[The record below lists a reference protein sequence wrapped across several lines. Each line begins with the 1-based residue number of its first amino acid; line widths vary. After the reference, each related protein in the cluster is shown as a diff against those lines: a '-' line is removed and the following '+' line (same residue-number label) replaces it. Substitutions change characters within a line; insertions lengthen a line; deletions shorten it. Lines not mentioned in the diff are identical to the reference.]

1 MCLSDKDKIS
11 FSTLTGDYKIKAMRI
26 SYLFN
31 LGLGAAFL
39 AREKI
44 ETRFRELEKKG
55 RRNRDQVKKLMEE
68 AEQRGLKEKKALD
81 SLVREKV
88 REAVK
93 VLDLA
98 TREDI
103 IKLKRDLE
111 EMLKKKDA

>member
-1 MCLSDKDKIS
+1 V
-11 FSTLTGDYKIKAMRI
+11 KAMRI

-44 ETRFRELEKKG
+44 ETRFREFAKQG
-55 RRNRDQVKKLMEE
+55 RRNRDEVEKLLED
-68 AEQRGLKEKKALD
+68 AEQRGLEEKKALD
-81 SLVREKV
+81 SLVREKA

-93 VLDLA
+93 ELDLA

-103 IKLKRDLE
+103 RKLKRDLE